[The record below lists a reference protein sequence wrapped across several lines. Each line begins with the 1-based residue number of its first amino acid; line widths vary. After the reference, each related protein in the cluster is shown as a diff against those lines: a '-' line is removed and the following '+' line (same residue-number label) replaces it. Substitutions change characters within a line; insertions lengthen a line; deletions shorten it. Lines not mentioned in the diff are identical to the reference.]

1 MQKVIVRHIG
11 VRRQGYLQPETRSS
25 GIMPHPQPS
34 PLTKG
39 SEHPNP
45 NVTRA
50 LGSHGGGF
58 VECMGCNSYGSL
70 QNDRRWCLH

>member
-1 MQKVIVRHIG
+1 
-11 VRRQGYLQPETRSS
+11 
-25 GIMPHPQPS
+25 MPHPQPS